1 MSKPISVHQ
10 IVILLCNLRFL
21 FLEIAY
27 QFYVKVDIEDDLFK
41 FTVTYIE
48 SVLYILK
55 TKSYIYHLIDIQNLF

>member
-1 MSKPISVHQ
+1 MPI
-10 IVILLCNLRFL
+10 
-21 FLEIAY
+21 
-27 QFYVKVDIEDDLFK
+27 FK